1 MNYKVV
7 LTPEDK
13 REIKM
18 PSAPRWEL
26 DLVGYKAST
35 NTVRFIECKSY
46 LDSAGVRYA
55 AFEDPP
61 DNVHAKRL
69 KLFVKPDLRR
79 VVFNRAVKQ
88 LQKRRYVSSKAYHQA
103 CACRRSYQERRRAE
117 VVRAISQDQWLLFD
131 ADWLCKELRRVTNDG
146 YEDETA
152 SLVVKLLSK
161 RPNSQKQGL

>member
-1 MNYKVV
+1 MNSFENLVATVFRRQGWWIHMNYTVV

-88 LQKRRYVSSKAYHQA
+88 LQKDGMCRPRPTIKLALVAGHIKNGDEPKLFELFRKTSGYYSTLTG
-103 CACRRSYQERRRAE
+103 CARSCGE
-117 VVRAISQDQWLLFD
+117 
-131 ADWLCKELRRVTNDG
+131 
-146 YEDETA
+146 
-152 SLVVKLLSK
+152 
-161 RPNSQKQGL
+161 